1 VVYARR
7 GRASAVESGAEEN
20 LTKVIGES
28 GEIRM
33 MKTSERRGSEK
44 RPLVA
49 VMSLRLV
56 MTISNVLYQ
65 FHVYSLEEVRATSPN
80 KSYHLL
86 FVASFLA
93 LVVTTE
99 LPSILRELPLIQA
112 QIECWSVYFFLR
124 GLLLVPRILAFEL
137 PASFVLA
144 AMCVLAI
151 YSLLAIYRPIEFGK
165 RDDVSSDP
173 GQTPGSGVDETE

>member
-1 VVYARR
+1 
-7 GRASAVESGAEEN
+7 
-20 LTKVIGES
+20 
-28 GEIRM
+28 
-33 MKTSERRGSEK
+33 
-44 RPLVA
+44 
-49 VMSLRLV
+49 
-56 MTISNVLYQ
+56 MTISNILYQ
-65 FHVYSLEEVRATSPN
+65 FHVYGLEEVRATSPN
-80 KSYHLL
+80 KSSLL

-93 LVVTTE
+93 FVITTE